1 MTDDE
6 LDRLQAL
13 ADAATGGPWTA
24 ATTVDEYGQRLHTMD
39 VLPLTSFGEIEP
51 HDAAFIAA
59 SRDAIPALIAEV
71 RRLRWQAAERGSLLA
86 ECLMH
91 DMRHLPSCSFV
102 QNKEA
107 VCDCGL
113 YTLVGKIDR
122 IIRERR
128 CANGS

>member
-6 LDRLQAL
+6 LARLQAL
-13 ADAATGGPWTA
+13 ADAATAGPWTA

-71 RRLRWQAAERGSLLA
+71 RRLRSA
-86 ECLMH
+86 
-91 DMRHLPSCSFV
+91 MRETFV
-102 QNKEA
+102 QGAIYERA
-107 VCDCGL
+107 RTTACGQQP
-113 YTLVGKIDR
+113 
-122 IIRERR
+122 
-128 CANGS
+128 ANGYLANLARCEAFRRWPDGEVNHD